1 MDQEKDRMVFPGEVL
16 SSAEEY
22 VPGVN
27 TVEINGYVRSLAF
40 GKMMKDD
47 SRMIVYVKT
56 EKIRLKPKIGDIC
69 YGQVIKVDQRQAIVK
84 IGGYEDQKIGTTPY
98 TAEGYIRFGQGDRGR
113 QSEIPNIRTG
123 DYIRASV
130 LRIGQNFELGLMGRN
145 LGVVKAR
152 CTRCREFLLIKN
164 GTLYCDNCERTEQR
178 KIASDYGEM
187 INFGGKIENRK

>member
-27 TVEINGYVRSLAF
+27 TVEINGYVRSIAF

>member
-56 EKIRLKPKIGDIC
+56 EKVRLKPKIGDIC

-84 IGGYEDQKIGTTPY
+84 IGGYEDHKIGTTPY

-130 LRIGQNFELGLMGRN
+130 IRIGQNFELGLMGRN

-178 KIASDYGEM
+178 KIASDYGKM
-187 INFGGKIENRK
+187 VNFGGKIENRK

>member
-69 YGQVIKVDQRQAIVK
+69 YGQITKVDQRQAIVK